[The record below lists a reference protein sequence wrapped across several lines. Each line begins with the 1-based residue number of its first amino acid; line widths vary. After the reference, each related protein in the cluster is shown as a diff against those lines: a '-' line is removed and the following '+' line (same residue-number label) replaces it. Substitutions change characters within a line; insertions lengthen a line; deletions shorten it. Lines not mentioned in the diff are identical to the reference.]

1 MNIFDWLRK
10 NGYDYTWNFK
20 LGGRAADIIAFT
32 NSEIVAFEVKKSA
45 SEISTAVGQCMHY
58 LEDANKSYIILPSK
72 ETEHITRSSIALLK
86 KLGIGLLQNETG
98 VKVILEAKAF
108 PKSNKRIIEKLKR
121 KGITGLGSNA
131 QSNKEEIEKK
141 IIEFLSK
148 HPEGVTIADIS
159 REIGVHRNTASK
171 YIFGFV
177 KEGVVAQRRIGV
189 VSLCSLSKKGEKR

>member
-108 PKSNKRIIEKLKR
+108 PKSNKRIIEKLKE
-121 KGITGLGSNA
+121 KSITGLRLNLRPA
-131 QSNKEEIEKK
+131 KEEVDKK
-141 IIEFLSK
+141 IIEFLEK
-148 HPEGVTIADIS
+148 HPEGLTIVS
-159 REIGVHRNTASK
+159 IGKELNLHRNTVSK
-171 YIFGFV
+171 YIFGLV
-177 KEGVVAQRRIGV
+177 KEGIVNQRRIGV
-189 VSLCSLSKKGEKR
+189 VSICSLSKGGKQR